1 MYRDDDVARAARAN
15 ALIDEI
21 ADLERQKLA
30 RATVEERLDTA
41 RRELASLAAPPAP
54 QPAAPMPG
62 LGVHLGVFA
71 AAATAAFAA
80 YSLLL

>member
-1 MYRDDDVARAARAN
+1 MYRDDEVARAARAN

-54 QPAAPMPG
+54 AAAPMPG